1 MEYIL
6 SYLYYDWFSN
16 KNYWF
21 DKDAFNDLYL
31 SENYFKL
38 IKNFDL
44 SNYTKQEILGAIIL
58 LDQIPRHHKRI
69 NNDYTNVFE
78 YSKKAIFYSELAIKL
93 HYDNLNIDEL
103 CFVYLPYRHIN
114 DVYYINIIINKF
126 INIYKNSN
134 NNYVKS
140 RAKKFIYNTLN
151 NIYEYNN
158 LIAIKKIRNNYCFN
172 LDILENKTLNLINN
186 KSIKDTYV
194 YKEILNS
201 YLNLKNNSVII
212 VSISGGVDS
221 NLALFVLKHINSLY
235 KNKMIKII
243 PIHINYANRIVSNEE
258 MNFVNYYCYLNDFKL
273 ISRTISEINR
283 NKCVNS
289 NTLRTMY
296 EDITKKIRFSIY
308 EYGLNFSKDVYVLL
322 GHNKDD
328 CFENIITN
336 ISSRKNYDNLSGMTT
351 FTKTDKLILWRPMLN
366 IYKDCII
373 ETALLYNIPFL
384 KDSTPSWSMRG
395 KIRNTIKKDLI
406 SLKND
411 NDIIETFFELKNYLL
426 ESHNIINTVI
436 IGDLISKLNYTYT
449 PKLTNITVIYNKHE
463 INCLKYYNICFIFF
477 KKINISISSKT
488 IKEFIYFIKK
498 KKNTKIYINK
508 NIYIN
513 KKFTSE
519 NENFLEFFINET
531 N

>member
-1 MEYIL
+1 LE
-6 SYLYYDWFSN
+6 YYDNISEIV
-16 KNYWF
+16 KNEF
-21 DKDAFNDLYL
+21 LKIPKDA
-31 SENYFKL
+31 K
-38 IKNFDL
+38 
-44 SNYTKQEILGAIIL
+44 
-58 LDQIPRHHKRI
+58 
-69 NNDYTNVFE
+69 
-78 YSKKAIFYSELAIKL
+78 
-93 HYDNLNIDEL
+93 
-103 CFVYLPYRHIN
+103 
-114 DVYYINIIINKF
+114 
-126 INIYKNSN
+126 
-134 NNYVKS
+134 
-140 RAKKFIYNTLN
+140 
-151 NIYEYNN
+151 
-158 LIAIKKIRNNYCFN
+158 
-172 LDILENKTLNLINN
+172 
-186 KSIKDTYV
+186 
-194 YKEILNS
+194 
-201 YLNLKNNSVII
+201 II
-212 VSISGGVDS
+212 VSLSGGVDS
-221 NLALFVLKHINSLY
+221 IVALNIISKLT
-235 KNKMIKII
+235 KNVIAV
-243 PIHINYANRIVSNEE
+243 HINYDNRIESADELD
-258 MNFVNYYCYLNDFKL
+258 FVNYYTNKL
-273 ISRTISEINR
+273 DIKLFYRTITEIKREQCLHNG
-283 NKCVNS
+283 
-289 NTLRTMY
+289 LRDIY
-296 EDITKKIRFSIY
+296 ENITKKIRIDMY
-308 EYGLNFSKDVYVLL
+308 NRLADENTYVLL

-351 FTKTDKLILWRPMLN
+351 FTKTDKMILWRPMLN

-426 ESHNIINTVI
+426 ESNNVINTVI